1 MSFCCLRGQQALL
14 QPRVTRG
21 SRCRTMSAG
30 RGQVPRTEEYANPR
44 GQNTGRSCVAVM
56 TNYREDPKTVIG
68 HSLQLKNATRFF
80 FFFDIVIHLYLNV
93 LSLFALRTAGR
104 RENDNV
110 EGFYRPIVYL
120 QKKIEHH
127 PFRVGNR

>member
-1 MSFCCLRGQQALL
+1 MN
-14 QPRVTRG
+14 
-21 SRCRTMSAG
+21 AG
-30 RGQVPRTEEYANPR
+30 RGQVPRPEEYANPR

-56 TNYREDPKTVIG
+56 TNYGEDPKTVIG
-68 HSLQLKNATRFF
+68 HSLQLKNATRL
-80 FFFDIVIHLYLNV
+80 FFDIVIHLYLYV
-93 LSLFALRTAGR
+93 LSLFALRTAGH

-120 QKKIEHH
+120 QKKIVHH